1 MTPTVWGLQD
11 VIPPA
16 AVGFDLGETLARYA
30 GLPLSWHTLY
40 RAALVRVA
48 EVCSRPLTDADIES
62 GEQVLARYNTRLH
75 PRLDEVAS
83 DQVLGDVLAAW
94 GIAGVFGMDDVE
106 DAFFGFF
113 QQTYAVYP
121 DAVPALQRLRGR
133 GVRIGV
139 LTDVP
144 YGMPRRFVERDLG
157 PIAQDV
163 DVSLTSVEVGCRKPH
178 PSGYLTLAEKLGV
191 APSRMAYVGN
201 EKDIVG
207 ANSAGMISVL
217 IDRDGCGADYG
228 QARTVA
234 SLKDLAG

>member
-1 MTPTVWGLQD
+1 MTTIWGLED
-11 VIPPA
+11 IPPA
-16 AVGFDLGETLARYA
+16 AVGFDLGETLTHYA

-40 RAALVRVA
+40 RAALARVA
-48 EVCSRPLTDADIES
+48 EACSRPLTDADVES

-83 DQVLGDVLAAW
+83 DQVIGDVLAAW
-94 GIAGVFGMDDVE
+94 GVAGVGGMGEVE

-121 DAVPALQRLRGR
+121 DAVPALQHLRGR

-157 PIAQDV
+157 PIAPYV
-163 DVSLTSVEVGCRKPH
+163 DVSLTSVEVGRRKPH
-178 PSGYLTLAEKLGV
+178 PSGYLALAERLGV
-191 APSRMAYVGN
+191 VPSRMAYVGN
-201 EKDIVG
+201 EEKDVVG

-228 QARTVA
+228 QARTVT
-234 SLKDLAG
+234 SLKNLVG